1 MKNEQ
6 KSKEKAIESGEVEIM
21 LKELSPIE
29 YCSYD

>member
-21 LKELSPIE
+21 LKELSPHWIL
-29 YCSYD
+29 